1 MHDDVIQSLALAR
14 IQLGAVAQSQSPA
27 DSAKVVDESRKI
39 IEQAIDSLRS
49 LTYQLSPPILHEL
62 GLEAALDWLA
72 EQFARQYKFQ
82 CRFEDDA
89 QPKPVDENIRTMLF
103 VGVRELLVNAAK
115 HARATQVVVRAQ
127 ANDGSI
133 RIAVEDDG
141 TGFDTAQVVRMGKT
155 GGFGIFNLRERLSY
169 LGGRCEI
176 RSEPGRGTKVV
187 LIAPLK
193 QA

>member
-1 MHDDVIQSLALAR
+1 M
-14 IQLGAVAQSQSPA
+14 AQAQSPA

-39 IEQAIDSLRS
+39 IEQVIDNLRS

-82 CRFEDDA
+82 CRFEDDG
-89 QPKPVDENIRTMLF
+89 QPKPVDENVQTLLF
-103 VGVRELLVNAAK
+103 AGARELLLNVAK
-115 HARATQVVVRAQ
+115 HARATQVIVRAQ
-127 ANDGSI
+127 KHDGMI
-133 RIAVEDDG
+133 HVAVEDDG
-141 TGFDTAQVVRMGKT
+141 TGFDTAQVVRTDKT
-155 GGFGIFNLRERLSY
+155 GGFGLFNLRERFSY

-176 RSEPGRGTKVV
+176 RSEPGRGTKAV